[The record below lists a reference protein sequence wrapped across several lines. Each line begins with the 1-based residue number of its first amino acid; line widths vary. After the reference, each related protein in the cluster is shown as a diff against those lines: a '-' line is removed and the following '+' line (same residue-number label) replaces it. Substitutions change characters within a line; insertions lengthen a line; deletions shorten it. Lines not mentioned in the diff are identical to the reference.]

1 MIIKKQYF
9 KIIERNRHRCEYLI
23 TSWNLLGFI
32 PIYIS
37 EKLVKEFNC

>member
-9 KIIERNRHRCEYLI
+9 KDKKRNYYKCQYLI
-23 TSWNLLGFI
+23 TSWNLFGFI

-37 EKLVKEFNC
+37 EKLVKEFRC